1 MLPVMSDLLAI
12 FGSADDDSE
21 ILAGIAAYH
30 PDRVTVLLESSDAEL
45 VAEESI
51 AGDEVRNRLVELLAV
66 IEGRTGATVVGL
78 AGDRSQLAGWR
89 FDRELA
95 PPLAVAA

>member
-1 MLPVMSDLLAI
+1 MLPAMSDLLAI
-12 FGSADDDSE
+12 FGSAEGDSE
-21 ILAGIAAYH
+21 ILAGIAACH
-30 PDRVTVLLESSDAEL
+30 PDRVTVLLESRDAEL
-45 VAEESI
+45 VAEDSS
-51 AGDEVRNRLVELLAV
+51 AGDEVRSRLAELLAV

-95 PPLAVAA
+95 PELPVAA